1 MITMFNDKI
10 KVYMI
15 DVLLT
20 KLTIKTFYEI
30 IMYL

>member
-20 KLTIKTFYEI
+20 KLTIKTFYER

>member
-1 MITMFNDKI
+1 MIIMFNEKI

-20 KLTIKTFYEI
+20 KLTIKTFYER